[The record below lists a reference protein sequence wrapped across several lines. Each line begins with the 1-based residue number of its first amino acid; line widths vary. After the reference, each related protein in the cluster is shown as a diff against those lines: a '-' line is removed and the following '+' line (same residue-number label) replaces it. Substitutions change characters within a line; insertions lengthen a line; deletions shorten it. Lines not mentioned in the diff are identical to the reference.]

1 MWTVYYNEIL
11 IIGIRGSINILST
24 NYVQIGVKDN
34 KTISWVNATRLYS
47 VANASTTTTITTTS
61 SSPLSTLK
69 LSSNVTKGDKV
80 YLPYKLKNA
89 SVGDVLNLNDVVTLG
104 SPQYTLNMKEGI
116 SPELFDLKASVVE
129 ITKEPRYQVTRKKQR
144 CRTTKTTQVEPF
156 QTVLMINE
164 LKLK

>member
-1 MWTVYYNEIL
+1 MFRSVSKT
-11 IIGIRGSINILST
+11 IRP
-24 NYVQIGVKDN
+24 
-34 KTISWVNATRLYS
+34 ISWVNATRLYS

-69 LSSNVTKGDKV
+69 LSSNGSRDLYAIFRLHNLPYLVTKGDKV

-144 CRTTKTTQVEPF
+144 CRTTKTTQVDPF